1 MSTPDDRSDSPG
13 GEDGLLV
20 GEFALGLLDAAEHQ
34 RMARR
39 IAADPRLRVELRFW
53 QSQLAG
59 LDTGF
64 AEGPAPD
71 RVLDR
76 VEARLFGS
84 QAGTRPGRWWDSLG
98 LWRGIA
104 AGATAVA
111 ILSIGFNLLQ
121 PPRVDPTEFATQL
134 VAALQAQEGSGI
146 EFVALYDAASG
157 SVRLTALSGQ
167 VAPDRDLELW
177 YIRDDEPAVSMG
189 VVPLDR
195 RTEIDLAPDAQA
207 KFGEGIVLAL
217 TLEQKGGSPTG
228 VAQGPVVAVGAAT
241 PI

>member
-1 MSTPDDRSDSPG
+1 DDRSDSPG

-39 IAADPRLRVELRFW
+39 IAADPGLRAELRFW
-53 QSQLAG
+53 QSRLAR

-64 AEGPAPD
+64 AEKPAPD

-134 VAALQAQEGSGI
+134 VAALPAQGGSGI
-146 EFVALYDAASG
+146 EVGARYDAASRR
-157 SVRLTALSGQ
+157 VRTTA
-167 VAPDRDLELW
+167 
-177 YIRDDEPAVSMG
+177 PA
-189 VVPLDR
+189 
-195 RTEIDLAPDAQA
+195 
-207 KFGEGIVLAL
+207 
-217 TLEQKGGSPTG
+217 
-228 VAQGPVVAVGAAT
+228 
-241 PI
+241 